1 MECVVA
7 SIGGYF
13 VFIMEID
20 KSKLIDITQP
30 KGGFIFLLLDKDER
44 LLYIGST
51 DDVNKKAFDFGFEYE
66 SIKGFYYK
74 YQDIGEVADKL
85 INRYKP
91 LYNTRYLHHVKRV
104 NAGAYINRKL
114 KENRVRLNSKG
125 IKKACSLISELGMEC
140 VEFDNELWIGKTDL
154 DTVVGEI
161 LYRLEHGNENI

>member
-1 MECVVA
+1 M
-7 SIGGYF
+7 
-13 VFIMEID
+13 
-20 KSKLIDITQP
+20 
-30 KGGFIFLLLDKDER
+30 
-44 LLYIGST
+44 
-51 DDVNKKAFDFGFEYE
+51 
-66 SIKGFYYK
+66 
-74 YQDIGEVADKL
+74 
-85 INRYKP
+85 
-91 LYNTRYLHHVKRV
+91 